1 MPISSKST
9 QQKKAGNLTLL
20 AIFNQVINNI
30 TNITNVTVLRY

>member
-1 MPISSKST
+1 MPISSRST

-30 TNITNVTVLRY
+30 TNVTVLRY